1 MVLHAS
7 GLPSSADDCLSAAE
21 MSDSEGSDLEPG
33 SCMPSPA
40 ALSARVADTAGAV
53 GSALG
58 GGGGGAGA
66 GASSSGSGNGGQ
78 PDWCKTANGHIKRP
92 MNAFMV
98 WSQIERRKIMMES
111 PDVHNAEISK
121 RLGRRWKQLKD
132 CEKVP
137 FMREA
142 ERLRLKH
149 MADYPDYKYRPRK
162 KAKTP
167 GGGGGGG
174 AAGVCAAAGSGPA
187 SPQEKPPKSSKKGD
201 SAKRS
206 GGVSGGKSKAQKL
219 PPHLRPP
226 SGGRGLKTVSTKTVR
241 DLLAP
246 PQARHHHHHHQL
258 GNHHQHSSSQP
269 TSPAAVPPSP
279 TLSSGSAEGRE
290 SASFYEDISGVR
302 VTTIK
307 IEPGSVSPSVVPSV
321 STPMATMLSSG
332 GAGGAAGGMDDSIL
346 DFALSASERGELQTL
361 GSIGLSTLD
370 RDIDSL
376 SDGSSASHFDFPDYC
391 TPEVSEL
398 ISGDWFESSI
408 TNMVFTY

>member
-33 SCMPSPA
+33 YCMPPSP
-40 ALSARVADTAGAV
+40 ARVADTAGAV

-58 GGGGGAGA
+58 GGGGGAA
-66 GASSSGSGNGGQ
+66 SGSGNGGQ

-167 GGGGGGG
+167 GGGG
-174 AAGVCAAAGSGPA
+174 AAGGCAAAAAAGAGPL
-187 SPQEKPPKSSKKGD
+187 SPQEKPPKSSKKGEP
-201 SAKRS
+201 AKRS
-206 GGVSGGKSKAQKL
+206 GGGGSGGKSKAHKL
-219 PPHLRPP
+219 PPHLRAP

-246 PQARHHHHHHQL
+246 PQARHHHHHQQL

-307 IEPGSVSPSVVPSV
+307 IEPGTVSPSVVPSV
-321 STPMATMLSSG
+321 SAPMATMLSSG

-346 DFALSASERGELQTL
+346 DFALSASERGELQLQTL